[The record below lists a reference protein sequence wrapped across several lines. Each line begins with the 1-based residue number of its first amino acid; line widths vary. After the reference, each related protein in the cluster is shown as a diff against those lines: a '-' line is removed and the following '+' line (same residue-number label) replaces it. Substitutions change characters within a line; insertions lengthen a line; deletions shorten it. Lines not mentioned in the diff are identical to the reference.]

1 MQTFDNTIKYY
12 NLESKTFTNTTQSV
26 DFEGTQKRFLNKLPP
41 SSHLLDFGCGSGR
54 DTKYFLT
61 HGYTVDAIDGS
72 EEMCKIAAE
81 YTGIPVKQMLFQQL
95 DEQEKYDGIWAC
107 ASILHLPLQNLETVL
122 HKMSRALKSSGIIYT
137 SFKYGTFEGER
148 NGRYFTDMTEDTFAV
163 LLKRI
168 PTLTLKELWISS
180 DVRPGR
186 GDEKWLNLIL
196 QKSNIH

>member
-1 MQTFDNTIKYY
+1 MSISGDTIKYY
-12 NLESKTFTNTTQSV
+12 NSYAQKFVENTQSV
-26 DFEGTQKRFLNKLPP
+26 DLRSSQEYFLRNLLPTTY
-41 SSHLLDFGCGSGR
+41 LLDFGCGSGR
-54 DTKYFLT
+54 DTKYFLSQ
-61 HGYTVDAIDGS
+61 GYTVDAIDGS

-81 YTGIPVKQMLFQQL
+81 YTGIPVKQMLFHQL

-107 ASILHLPLQNLETVL
+107 ASILHLPLQDLENVL
-122 HKMSRALKSSGIIYT
+122 HKMSRALKPSGVIYA

-148 NGRYFTDMTEDTFAV
+148 NGRYFTDMTEETFAV

-168 PTLTLKELWISS
+168 PTLTLEEQWISS

-196 QKSNIH
+196 RKSNIH

>member
-1 MQTFDNTIKYY
+1 MIEDTINYY
-12 NLESKTFTNTTQSV
+12 NNNAELFMTSTQTV
-26 DFEGTQKRFLNKLPP
+26 DFEGNQKRFLCKLSPT
-41 SSHLLDFGCGSGR
+41 SHLLDFGCGSGR

-61 HGYTVDAIDGS
+61 RGYTVDAIDGS
-72 EEMCKIAAE
+72 EEMCKIASE

-95 DEQEKYDGIWAC
+95 NEQEKYDGIWAC
-107 ASILHLPLQNLETVL
+107 ASILHLPLQDLETVL
-122 HKMSRALKSSGIIYT
+122 HKMSRALKPSGIIYI

-148 NGRYFTDMTEDTFAV
+148 NGRYFTDMTEETFAV

-168 PTLTLKELWISS
+168 PTLTLEEQWISS

-196 QKSNIH
+196 QKLNIH